1 MRADEL
7 PVTGVLAV
15 AGHQSGLAGECPT
28 ANRTLC
34 LTGFLRLCDD
44 VRPTSFSHVDPRP
57 VVITL
62 I

>member
-1 MRADEL
+1 MNCPSLVFSPLRVTNLALQVSAL
-7 PVTGVLAV
+7 P
-15 AGHQSGLAGECPT
+15 